1 MLVYFYRSDKAH
13 WINTFFLQSS
23 NRIMGDVALK
33 GLILLIFK
41 SLIIFVFVDSDR
53 STPQPVAAK
62 SKTPPGLSL
71 DDLQKAGAKIL
82 SAIGAK
88 EKTRRKSGQSD
99 NSQSS
104 ETSSSVKNA
113 ANASTKAASAGSGA
127 SKNIAQSSDLSNTH
141 STLAASKTA
150 VPSGNRLL
158 SKQMTAPSPGPSVTL
173 DDLRSLLSEPLPATL
188 GLLPIVSSPGP
199 ALPKQTA
206 AASTPGKKE
215 AGKTQQQTDMIGS
228 ISL

>member
-1 MLVYFYRSDKAH
+1 ME
-13 WINTFFLQSS
+13 
-23 NRIMGDVALK
+23 DVALK

-53 STPQPVAAK
+53 STPQPVATK

-113 ANASTKAASAGSGA
+113 ANASTKPASAGSGA

-141 STLAASKTA
+141 STLAAAKTA

-188 GLLPIVSSPGP
+188 GLPVLSSPGP

>member
-1 MLVYFYRSDKAH
+1 
-13 WINTFFLQSS
+13 
-23 NRIMGDVALK
+23 MGDVALK

-141 STLAASKTA
+141 STLAAAKTA
-150 VPSGNRLL
+150 VPSGNSLL
-158 SKQMTAPSPGPSVTL
+158 SKQMAAPSPGPSVTL

-188 GLLPIVSSPGP
+188 GLPVLSSPGP